1 MQSRCDAVVW
11 FTDHI
16 AELSFCGADATLEK
30 DQPAQSPTF
39 LLWLGARLCQIA
51 GIPTVTPG
59 SPLVR
64 SEGGALRRNAHWLPD
79 QSCGPVLSASGSC
92 CSRRAVHDGAVQRPV
107 PPWCAL
113 KYRDFRDTSRLV
125 EP

>member
-39 LLWLGARLCQIA
+39 WPWLGARLCQIA
-51 GIPTVTPG
+51 GIPDSDSREFDWCVPKEARSAATRIGFLTSLAGLCCQLRV
-59 SPLVR
+59 LVVAAELYTTAPCSGQCR
-64 SEGGALRRNAHWLPD
+64 LGAL
-79 QSCGPVLSASGSC
+79 
-92 CSRRAVHDGAVQRPV
+92 
-107 PPWCAL
+107 
-113 KYRDFRDTSRLV
+113 
-125 EP
+125 